1 MRVSTSSF
9 VVLAGLVCATA
20 PPEVVDLRTLELSA
34 SFTPHAD
41 TIGSFAGNV
50 QFHNRSGRSVTVRLR
65 DPCAIIVR
73 AYRLNG
79 LATVPTWDQARRPGG
94 CKSFPFEFDIG
105 RRSSRSL
112 MFGPIEAA
120 EILNDSLPVTIY
132 RLTVFVAQ
140 LGDPSLP
147 GVELT
152 VTTAVLKPT

>member
-1 MRVSTSSF
+1 
-9 VVLAGLVCATA
+9 
-20 PPEVVDLRTLELSA
+20 
-34 SFTPHAD
+34 
-41 TIGSFAGNV
+41 
-50 QFHNRSGRSVTVRLR
+50 
-65 DPCAIIVR
+65 
-73 AYRLNG
+73 
-79 LATVPTWDQARRPGG
+79 
-94 CKSFPFEFDIG
+94 
-105 RRSSRSL
+105 